1 MREKFIQMTSGWIP
15 VSVMCLLAIA
25 LVTGQASANLA
36 AADPAVPPVSVT
48 AQPDKVDQMRLWV
61 DAYLD
66 LHDHVEI
73 TFDAAFHAPAKSW
86 RWQPERAEGI
96 DHE

>member
-25 LVTGQASANLA
+25 LMTGQANANLPV
-36 AADPAVPPVSVT
+36 ADTTVPT
-48 AQPDKVDQMRLWV
+48 AS
-61 DAYLD
+61 A
-66 LHDHVEI
+66 
-73 TFDAAFHAPAKSW
+73 TG
-86 RWQPERAEGI
+86 QPERGEGA